1 MRNERKTEI
10 KVGITT
16 ILSLIVFIWIMGWSK
31 NFIRTSSDVEINIM
45 FDNVSG
51 LEIDDV
57 VTIRGLRKGFVKDI
71 ILERNMIIVKIS
83 VDKSAILKE
92 DAEFWLAPVDLMGD
106 KKIEIM
112 PGISNDKLNLDVLRR
127 GKFLPDFATMMETI
141 GSVKDDLMTVVDD
154 IKISLTAVNS
164 YLTDEEMKT
173 DIKSSLK
180 NLNGLTSKLDVML
193 SENRENISIILEN
206 TAVISEDAKIFI
218 DENKEDLNV
227 SVSKLKSLLIKSDSL
242 VNQFNYLTFQTM
254 EGDNNLGKILYDDSL
269 VVKITGTFKLLNKLS
284 KIILYQ
290 LQQDGVKIDANIW

>member
-16 ILSLIVFIWIMGWSK
+16 ILSLVVFIWIMGWSK
-31 NFIRTSSDVEINIM
+31 NFIRTTSDVEINIM

-71 ILERNMIIVKIS
+71 VLDRNVIVVKIS
-83 VDKSAILKE
+83 VDESSDLRE
-92 DAEFWLAPVDLMGD
+92 DAQFWLSPVDLMGD

-112 PGISNDKLNLDVLRR
+112 PGISNEKLNLDVFHR
-127 GKFLPDFATMMETI
+127 GKFLPDFSTMMETL
-141 GSVKDDLMTVVDD
+141 GSVKDDLMTMVDD

-180 NLNGLTSKLDVML
+180 NLNGLTYKLDVML
-193 SENRENISIILEN
+193 SENRENISTILEN
-206 TAVISEDAKIFI
+206 TADISEDAKIFI

-242 VNQFNYLTFQTM
+242 VDQFNYLTAQTI

-269 VVKITGTFKLLNKLS
+269 VVNITEAFKLLNQLS
-284 KIILYQ
+284 KMILNQ
-290 LQQDGVKIDANIW
+290 LQQDGVKVDANIW

>member
-1 MRNERKTEI
+1 MRNERKAEI

-51 LEIDDV
+51 LEFDDE

-71 ILERNMIIVKIS
+71 ILDRNIIVVKIS
-83 VDKSAILKE
+83 VEQSVDLRK
-92 DAEFWLAPVDLMGD
+92 DAEFWLATVDLMGD

-112 PGISNDKLNLDVLRR
+112 PGIAEEKLNLDVLQS
-127 GKFLPDFATMMETI
+127 GKFLPDFSTMMATI
-141 GSVKDDLMTVVDD
+141 GSVKDDLITMIDD
-154 IKISLTAVNS
+154 VKISLTAVNS

-173 DIKSSLK
+173 DVKESLK
-180 NLNGLTSKLDVML
+180 NLNGLTYKLDVML
-193 SENRENISIILEN
+193 SENRENISTIVEN
-206 TAVISEDAKIFI
+206 TAVISENAKIFI
-218 DENKEDLNV
+218 NENKEDINV

-242 VNQFNYLTFQTM
+242 VNQINYLTAQTI

-269 VVKITGTFKLLNKLS
+269 VVKITETFNLLNQIS
-284 KIILYQ
+284 KMILYQ
-290 LQQDGVKIDANIW
+290 LQQDGVKVDANIW

>member
-1 MRNERKTEI
+1 MRNERKAEI

-51 LEIDDV
+51 LEFDDE

-71 ILERNMIIVKIS
+71 ILDRNIIIVKIS
-83 VDKSAILKE
+83 VDQSADLRK
-92 DAEFWLAPVDLMGD
+92 DAEFWLATVDLMGD
-106 KKIEIM
+106 KKIEIL
-112 PGISNDKLNLDVLRR
+112 PGIAEEKLNLDLLQS
-127 GKFLPDFATMMETI
+127 GKFLPDFSTMMATI
-141 GSVKDDLMTVVDD
+141 GSVKDELMAMLDD
-154 IKISLTAVNS
+154 VKVSLTAVNS

-173 DIKSSLK
+173 DLKSSLK
-180 NLNGLTSKLDVML
+180 NLNGLTYKLNVML
-193 SENRENISIILEN
+193 SENSENISTIVEN

-218 DENKEDLNV
+218 DENKEDINV
-227 SVSKLKSLLIKSDSL
+227 SVSKLKSLLTESDSL
-242 VNQFNYLTFQTM
+242 VNQFNYITAQTI

-269 VVKITGTFKLLNKLS
+269 VVKLTETFKLLKQLS
-284 KIILYQ
+284 KMIIYQ

>member
-1 MRNERKTEI
+1 MRNERKAEI

-51 LEIDDV
+51 LEDDDE

-71 ILERNMIIVKIS
+71 LLDRNIIIVKIS
-83 VDKSAILKE
+83 VDQSADLRE
-92 DAEFWLAPVDLMGD
+92 DAEFWLATVDLMGD

-112 PGISNDKLNLDVLRR
+112 PGIAKEKLNLDLLHK
-127 GKFLPDFATMMETI
+127 GKFLPDFSTMMETI
-141 GSVKDDLMTVVDD
+141 GSVKDDLMTMIADFKV
-154 IKISLTAVNS
+154 SLTAVNS

-173 DIKSSLK
+173 DLKSSLK
-180 NLNGLTSKLDVML
+180 NLNGLTYKLNVML
-193 SENRENISIILEN
+193 NENRDNISTIVEN

-218 DENKEDLNV
+218 DENKEDIDV

-242 VNQFNYLTFQTM
+242 VSQINYLTNQTI

-269 VVKITGTFKLLNKLS
+269 VVKITETFNLLNQIS
-284 KIILYQ
+284 KMILYQ
-290 LQQDGVKIDANIW
+290 LQQDGVKVDANIW

>member
-83 VDKSAILKE
+83 VDKSANIKE

-112 PGISNDKLNLDVLRR
+112 PGISDDKLNLDVLRR

-180 NLNGLTSKLDVML
+180 NLNGLTYKLDVML
-193 SENRENISIILEN
+193 SENRENISTIVEN
-206 TAVISEDAKIFI
+206 TADISEDAKIFF
-218 DENKEDLNV
+218 DENQEDLNV

-242 VNQFNYLTFQTM
+242 VNQFNYLTAQTI

-269 VVKITGTFKLLNKLS
+269 VVKITGTFKLLNQLS

-290 LQQDGVKIDANIW
+290 LQQNGVKIDANIW

>member
-1 MRNERKTEI
+1 MRNERKAEI

-31 NFIRTSSDVEINIM
+31 NFLRTSGDVEINIM

-51 LEIDDV
+51 LEFDDE

-71 ILERNMIIVKIS
+71 ILDRNIIIVKIS
-83 VDKSAILKE
+83 VDQSADLRE
-92 DAEFWLAPVDLMGD
+92 DAEFWLATVDLMGD
-106 KKIEIM
+106 KKIEII
-112 PGISNDKLNLDVLRR
+112 PGIAEEKLNLDLLHS
-127 GKFLPDFATMMETI
+127 GKFLPDFSTMMATI
-141 GSVKDDLMTVVDD
+141 GSVKDDLMTMIDD
-154 IKISLTAVNS
+154 VKISLTAVNS
-164 YLTDEEMKT
+164 YLTDEEIKT

-180 NLNGLTSKLDVML
+180 NLNGLTYKLNVML
-193 SENRENISIILEN
+193 SENRENISTIVEN

-242 VNQFNYLTFQTM
+242 VSQINYLTYQTI

-269 VVKITGTFKLLNKLS
+269 VVKITETFKLLNQIS
-284 KIILYQ
+284 KMILYQ
-290 LQQDGVKIDANIW
+290 LQQDGVKVDANIW

>member
-71 ILERNMIIVKIS
+71 RLESNMIIVKIS

-112 PGISNDKLNLDVLRR
+112 PGISNDKLNLDVLHR
-127 GKFLPDFATMMETI
+127 GKFLPDFATMMETV

-180 NLNGLTSKLDVML
+180 NLNGLTYKLDVML
-193 SENRENISIILEN
+193 SENRENISTIVEN
-206 TAVISEDAKIFI
+206 TADISEDAKIFF
-218 DENKEDLNV
+218 DENQEDLNV

-242 VNQFNYLTFQTM
+242 VNQFNYLTAQTI

-269 VVKITGTFKLLNKLS
+269 VVKITGTFKLLNQLS

-290 LQQDGVKIDANIW
+290 LQQNGVKIDANIW